1 MNSHDDDALIS
12 RALGQ
17 RGRSYA
23 PYSRFTV
30 GAALLCDDGSVVEG
44 CNVENASYGL
54 CICAERTAATSAVAQ
69 GKQRFTRI
77 AIATGSSPPA
87 APCGACR
94 QFLVEFLRPGE
105 DMDVILANDKG
116 EKTTT
121 TLRTLLPG
129 VFDAAQLQSGQL
141 ASDQP
146 SSGQPKSGQN
156 P

>member
-1 MNSHDDDALIS
+1 MTHIDDDELIS
-12 RALGQ
+12 RALAQ

-30 GAALLCDDGSVVEG
+30 GAALLCADGSVVEG

-54 CICAERTAATSAVAQ
+54 CICAERTAASSAVAQ
-69 GKQRFTRI
+69 GKRRFTRI

-87 APCGACR
+87 APCGMCR
-94 QFLVEFLRPGE
+94 QFLVEFLAAGE
-105 DMDVILANDKG
+105 DTAVILANDKG

-129 VFDAAQLQSGQL
+129 VFDAAQLASGQL
-141 ASDQP
+141 ASGQLA
-146 SSGQPKSGQN
+146 SGHKP
-156 P
+156 